1 MITNFAKLGVPDIAP
16 APKPYNGQF
25 IQLDVTDVEEVKAK

>member
-1 MITNFAKLGVPDIAP
+1 MITNFLKLVVPDVAP

-25 IQLDVTDVEEVKAK
+25 IQLNVVGVEEVK